1 MKASD
6 VMVSSVITVGPDASV
21 LHVAELLL
29 RHRISAV
36 PVVGA
41 NGDILGIVS
50 EGDLINRPESETNR
64 RKSWW
69 LDALAAKE
77 TLAAEY
83 IKSHSRKV
91 ADVMTR
97 DVITASP
104 DISVA
109 EVAALLERNAIK
121 RVPIVKDGKI
131 VGIVSRANLLQ
142 GLASL
147 KDKAPQ
153 AHPDDSAIRDKVMAR
168 LQNERWAKPALISVT
183 VRDGTVD
190 LWGIV
195 DSATEKKA
203 VHVLTEVTPG
213 VRAVNDNL
221 VIQPTSSASWM

>member
-6 VMVSSVITVGPDASV
+6 IMVSTVITVGPDASV
-21 LHVAELLL
+21 QDVADLLV
-29 RHRISAV
+29 RNRISAL
-36 PVVGA
+36 PVVGD
-41 NGDILGIVS
+41 NGELLGIVS
-50 EGDLINRPESETNR
+50 EGDLINRPETETAR

-69 LDALAAKE
+69 LDALASNE
-77 TLAAEY
+77 TLAADY
-83 IKSHSRKV
+83 VKSHSRTV

-104 DISVA
+104 ETSVA
-109 EVAALLERNAIK
+109 DLAALLEKNSIK
-121 RVPIVKDGKI
+121 RVPIIKDKRI

-153 AHPDDSAIRDKVMAR
+153 ARADDSAIRDNVMKKLA
-168 LQNERWAKPALISVT
+168 NERWARPALLSVT
-183 VRDGTVD
+183 VQDGTVD

-195 DSATEKKA
+195 ESATEKKA
-203 VHVLTEVTPG
+203 VHVLVEVTPG

-221 VIQPTSSASWM
+221 IVRPTSRAGWV

>member
-6 VMVSSVITVGPDASV
+6 IMVSTVITVGPDASV
-21 LHVAELLL
+21 QDVADLLV
-29 RHRISAV
+29 RNRISAL
-36 PVVGA
+36 PVVGD
-41 NGDILGIVS
+41 NGELLGIVS
-50 EGDLINRPESETNR
+50 EGDLINRPETETAR

-69 LDALAAKE
+69 LDALASNE
-77 TLAAEY
+77 TLAADY
-83 IKSHSRKV
+83 VKSHSRTV

-104 DISVA
+104 ETSVA
-109 EVAALLERNAIK
+109 DLAALLEKNSIK
-121 RVPIVKDGKI
+121 RVPIIKDKRI

-153 AHPDDSAIRDKVMAR
+153 ARADDSAIRDNVMKKLA
-168 LQNERWAKPALISVT
+168 NERWARPALLSVT
-183 VRDGTVD
+183 VQDGTVD

-195 DSATEKKA
+195 KSATEKKA
-203 VHVLTEVTPG
+203 VHVLVEVTPG

-221 VIQPTSSASWM
+221 IVRPTSRAGWV